1 MTDVLLSGGKLS
13 RLDVAPSSDLSALL
27 SDPTFVQMMSWRVNN
42 LENVLL
48 EVQDVEDS
56 IRDILRLL
64 EDDMD
69 AG

>member
-1 MTDVLLSGGKLS
+1 MKRNPS
-13 RLDVAPSSDLSALL
+13 RSSQL
-27 SDPTFVQMMSWRVNN
+27 TFVQMMSWRVNN

-48 EVQDVEDS
+48 EVQDMEDS